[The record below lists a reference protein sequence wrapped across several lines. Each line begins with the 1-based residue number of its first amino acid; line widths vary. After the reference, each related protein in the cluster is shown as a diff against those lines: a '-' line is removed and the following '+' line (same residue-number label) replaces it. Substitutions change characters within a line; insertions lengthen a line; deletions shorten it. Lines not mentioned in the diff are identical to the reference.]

1 MSAFISK
8 PYFRHVKTLQ
18 TMKNLLLFCALLF
31 SKVAFCQD
39 TYYKSSI
46 ITLQNDTIKGL
57 VSNLYDAK
65 TITFKKKQSDKP
77 TVYTPQQLR
86 GIILDGNVFETKIV
100 NLARYATRNVTVGGM
115 EQKLQKDLD
124 NGRFVDTV
132 FAQKLVKGGVDLYK
146 VTNKEGLT
154 YYLMGRYDILK
165 EVPPLYYSVQVDTTL
180 YKDKL
185 NRFNAFDPVPFV
197 LYQKHDYLDTLAY
210 FLNDKTF
217 YTTKSKFKRSEKNL
231 IAFVSQFNKKN
242 NIPNGGILKSQI
254 RSKLFWGVNVGII
267 NLTFDEDIKDAKVT
281 NSATFKVY
289 GLYPL
294 LGVDRHVFTKFALN
308 YFNYQTPDFNKSIT
322 SASLGLRYSGLSGLV
337 RPYVEGSF
345 SAARL
350 TRNREFVHVGLP
362 LQLEAGA
369 NIPFQNLFITV
380 GANLTPI
387 WGKQLNGYDF
397 WAFHVGVMF

>member
-1 MSAFISK
+1 
-8 PYFRHVKTLQ
+8 
-18 TMKNLLLFCALLF
+18 MKNLLLFCASLCTQTAF
-31 SKVAFCQD
+31 SQD

-65 TITFKKKQSDKP
+65 TMTFKRKLSDKP
-77 TVYTPQQLR
+77 TIYTPQQLR
-86 GIILDGNVFETKIV
+86 GVILDGNVFETKIV
-100 NLARYATRNVTVGGM
+100 NLARYATRNVAVGGM

-124 NGRFVDTV
+124 NGRYVDTV
-132 FAQKLVKGGVDLYK
+132 FAQKLIKGGVDLYK
-146 VTNKEGLT
+146 VANKEGLT

-165 EVPPLYYSVQVDTTL
+165 EVPPLYYSVETDTTL
-180 YKDKL
+180 YKGKV
-185 NRFNAFDPVPFV
+185 NRFTSFDPVPLV
-197 LYQKHDYLDTLAY
+197 LYQKRDYLDTLAY

-217 YTTKSKFKRSEKNL
+217 YTTKSTFKRSEKTL

-242 NIPNGGILKSQI
+242 DIPNGGILKSQI
-254 RSKLFWGVNVGII
+254 RSKLFWGINVGI
-267 NLTFDEDIKDAKVT
+267 LDVKFDEDIKDAKVT

-294 LGVDRHVFTKFALN
+294 LGIDRHIFTKFALN

-337 RPYVEGSF
+337 RPYIEGSI

-350 TRNREFVHVGLP
+350 SRNREFVHVGLP
-362 LQLEAGA
+362 LVLEAGA
-369 NIPFQNLFITV
+369 NIPIQNLFLTV
-380 GANLTPI
+380 GADLTPI
-387 WGKQLNGYDF
+387 WGKQLNGYNF
-397 WAFHVGVMF
+397 WAFHAGLMF